1 MDSEFDVSSS
11 KVLSAF
17 LISHP
22 GMAVMLVGAS
32 SIYLKDI
39 AISLIAEDPDW
50 SSRKSTS
57 DLLHIEPD
65 GGNIGIDRISE
76 ARAFF
81 NHRPAY
87 GDRKYLLVTES
98 EQMTAEAANSFLKI
112 LEEPPS
118 FGQIILTCT
127 TADKQLPTI
136 RSRVIAFSVSYP
148 VDKLGTIK
156 ELYRRRSKHVLAVC
170 SEDYTVLKS
179 LLANTENVRDLLE
192 YIETMDDMNSD
203 ALIERVFNPG
213 FDNEFKD
220 KLIKRKAIVLL
231 LKSISEQK
239 NRLFT
244 TLSKLDARMK
254 KSGQY
259 FDYLREFAKVSRSI
273 LRDLLVLNATCEWRE
288 LMNTDLLEWLS
299 GREALDSLEVDIL
312 WCDRIASMNRAVL
325 NNRLV
330 LHRVVNSVVK
340 HMEKNRTN
348 RR

>member
-1 MDSEFDVSSS
+1 MNSELDVFSS
-11 KVLSAF
+11 KVLSTF

-32 SIYLKDI
+32 SMYLRDI
-39 AISLIAEDPDW
+39 AHSVIAEDPDW

-65 GGNIGIDRISE
+65 GGNIGIDRIAE

-87 GDRKYLLVTES
+87 GDRKYLLMTES

-118 FGQIILTCT
+118 FGQIIMTCT
-127 TADKQLPTI
+127 TADKHLPTI
-136 RSRVIAFSVSYP
+136 RSRVITFNVSYP
-148 VDKLGTIK
+148 VDKLGKIK
-156 ELYRRRSKHVLAVC
+156 ELYRRRSRHLLAVC

-179 LLANTENVRDLLE
+179 LLVNTESVKDLLE
-192 YIETMDDMNSD
+192 YVETMDDMNFD

-213 FDNEFKD
+213 FDDEVKD

-231 LKSISEQK
+231 LKSISEQ
-239 NRLFT
+239 NTRLFT
-244 TLSKLDARMK
+244 ILSRLDIRMK

-259 FDYLREFAKVSRSI
+259 FDYLREFASVSRSI
-273 LRDLLVLNATCEWRE
+273 LRDLLVLNTTCEWRE
-288 LMNTDLLEWLS
+288 LVNTDLLEWLS
-299 GREALDSLEVDIL
+299 GRETLDSLEADIL
-312 WCDRIASMNRAVL
+312 WCDKIAGMNRAVL

>member
-1 MDSEFDVSSS
+1 MNSELDVFSS
-11 KVLSAF
+11 KVLSTF
-17 LISHP
+17 LIRHP

-32 SIYLKDI
+32 TMYLRDI
-39 AISLIAEDPDW
+39 AHSVIAEDPDW

-65 GGNIGIDRISE
+65 GGNIGIDRIAE

-87 GDRKYLLVTES
+87 GDRKYLLMTES

-127 TADKQLPTI
+127 TADKHLPTI
-136 RSRVIAFSVSYP
+136 RSRVITFNVAYP
-148 VDKLGTIK
+148 VDKLGKIK
-156 ELYRRRSKHVLAVC
+156 KIYRRRSRHLLAVC

-179 LLANTENVRDLLE
+179 LLVNTESVKDLLE
-192 YIETMDDMNSD
+192 YIETMDDMNFD

-213 FDNEFKD
+213 FDDETKD

-231 LKSISEQK
+231 LKSISEQN

-244 TLSKLDARMK
+244 ILSKLDTRMK
-254 KSGQY
+254 KSGKY
-259 FDYLREFAKVSRSI
+259 FDYLKEFASVSRSI
-273 LRDLLVLNATCEWRE
+273 LRDLLVLNTTCEWRE
-288 LMNTDLLEWLS
+288 LVNTDLLEWLS
-299 GREALDSLEVDIL
+299 GRETLDSLEADIL
-312 WCDRIASMNRAVL
+312 WCDKIASMNRAVL